1 MTEYTR
7 PSTWRPYRKNLCDD
21 CHGDCCRLPV
31 EVHLS
36 ELESMG
42 LAYENEIELDLKNL
56 LKRLKKEGIYRLYDQ
71 KTGTL
76 TLSQQRDDSCLYLD
90 KNRRCSIYERRP
102 QTCRNFPKIG
112 PRSNFCPYNK
122 NKRC

>member
-1 MTEYTR
+1 MTDYTR
-7 PSTWRPYRKNLCDD
+7 PSTWRSYRKNLCDD

-31 EVHLS
+31 EVHLN

-42 LAYENEIELDLKNL
+42 LAYENEVELDLKNL
-56 LKRLKKEGIYRLYDQ
+56 LKRLKKDGIYKLYDQ
-71 KTGTL
+71 KSGML
-76 TLSQQRDDSCLYLD
+76 TLSQKSDDSCLYLD
-90 KNRRCSIYERRP
+90 KNSRCSIYERRP

-122 NKRC
+122 K

>member
-1 MTEYTR
+1 
-7 PSTWRPYRKNLCDD
+7 
-21 CHGDCCRLPV
+21 
-31 EVHLS
+31 
-36 ELESMG
+36 MG